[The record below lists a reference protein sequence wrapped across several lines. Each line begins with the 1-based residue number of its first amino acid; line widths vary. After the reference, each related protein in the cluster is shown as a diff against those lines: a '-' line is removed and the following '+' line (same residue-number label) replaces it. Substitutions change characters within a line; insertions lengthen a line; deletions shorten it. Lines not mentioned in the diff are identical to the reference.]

1 MQSTNDVL
9 VIAQGG
15 LAQLREIQG
24 ILAERGL
31 SAQILQPP
39 KGQCGS

>member
-1 MQSTNDVL
+1 MQQPNDIL

-24 ILAERGL
+24 ILAQRSL

-39 KGQCGS
+39 TGQCGS

>member
-1 MQSTNDVL
+1 MPPQNDVL

-15 LAQLREIQG
+15 LAQLRELQG
-24 ILAERGL
+24 ILAQRGL
-31 SAQILQPP
+31 SAQLLQPP

>member
-1 MQSTNDVL
+1 MQQTTDVL

-15 LAQLREIQG
+15 LALLREMQG
-24 ILAERGL
+24 ILALRGL

-39 KGQCGS
+39 QGQCGS